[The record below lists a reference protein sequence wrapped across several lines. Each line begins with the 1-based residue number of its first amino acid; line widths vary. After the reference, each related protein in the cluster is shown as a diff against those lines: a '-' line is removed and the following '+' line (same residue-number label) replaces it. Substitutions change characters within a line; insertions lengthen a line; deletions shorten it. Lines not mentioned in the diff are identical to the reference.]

1 MNRLRRFILW
11 GLSLA
16 VLASI
21 AASSPLDTIVPP
33 ASDCLSSAQFDDAA
47 SLEIKAIASPGF
59 AIRSDLETSGT
70 IMLERLRSEV
80 ALLKLPGSEAGIE
93 PVFCLRR
100 TLRRTLVTQS
110 LMSLKTRWQL

>member
-16 VLASI
+16 ILASV
-21 AASSPLDTIVPP
+21 AASSLPRVVSATSI
-33 ASDCLSSAQFDDAA
+33 SSAQFDDAA
-47 SLEIKAIASPGF
+47 SLEITATALSGLAIC
-59 AIRSDLETSGT
+59 SDLESSGP

-100 TLRRTLVTQS
+100 TLRGTLITQS
-110 LMSLKTRWQL
+110 LMTLKTRWQL